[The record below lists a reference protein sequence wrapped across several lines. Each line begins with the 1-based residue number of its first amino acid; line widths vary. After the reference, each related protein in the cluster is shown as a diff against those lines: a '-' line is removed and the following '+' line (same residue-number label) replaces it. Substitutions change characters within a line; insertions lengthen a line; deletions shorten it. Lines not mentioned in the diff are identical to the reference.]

1 MGVLDVS
8 HGSQMISH
16 KGAGMIIC
24 CLPEKDFSPVQE
36 PWTLR
41 SKRDRF
47 TVGEKPETKVKVKG
61 DRGKGETTTRSG
73 FIQSILSSCLAV
85 IAHISRFHS

>member
-1 MGVLDVS
+1 MRVLDVS
-8 HGSQMISH
+8 HGPQMMLH
-16 KGAGMIIC
+16 KGAGMIIR

-47 TVGEKPETKVKVKG
+47 TMGEKPETKVKVKG
-61 DRGKGETTTRSG
+61 DQGKGETTTRSG
-73 FIQSILSSCLAV
+73 FIQILSSCLAV